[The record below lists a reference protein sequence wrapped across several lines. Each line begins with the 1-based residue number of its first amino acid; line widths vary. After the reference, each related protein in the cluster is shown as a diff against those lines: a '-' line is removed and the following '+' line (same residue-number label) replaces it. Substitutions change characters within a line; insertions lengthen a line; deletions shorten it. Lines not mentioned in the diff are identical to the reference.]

1 MIASRPLSGFRASSR
16 SRPLLPVILALALA
30 SISPRAAHAQF
41 GVIRTETRVHLR
53 EEPSA
58 DSRSIRVLEALE
70 RLTAQG
76 SAEEGFG
83 AVRGWLPVVTTRGER
98 GWVADRFVFE
108 VESDSAAALALPTRG
123 RTRFVGLDAPAEDV
137 NTSWF
142 KPRLR
147 GSVLRHAT
155 SSASCGP
162 RGGEG
167 DGETFR
173 RKNRNDYPDTAYAL
187 QFDAIRRLPFG
198 DGLDTDGRTVPTNR
212 PFPDEVEETLSRYEG
227 IAVTITG
234 FIAYINE
241 RGSKEATNCGFT
253 GVDNTDWHIAITEGH
268 RDPMGAG
275 MVVEPT
281 PRFVRRHPGWLRRNL
296 AERTGDQRS
305 RSDSVRITG
314 YLFYDPD
321 HRPHIR
327 QGYRFT
333 MWELHPVTRIEI
345 FRDGAWVDLDDAV
358 EP

>member
-1 MIASRPLSGFRASSR
+1 MARPSAVFAWARA
-16 SRPLLPVILALALA
+16 LVALA
-30 SISPRAAHAQF
+30 IGCAAPNAALAQF
-41 GVIRTETRVHLR
+41 GVVRTETRVHLR

-58 DSRSIRVLEALE
+58 DARSIRVLEALE

-83 AVRGWLPVVTTRGER
+83 AVRGWLPVVTTRGEQ

-108 VESDSAAALALPTRG
+108 IDGDPAAALALPVRG

-137 NTSWF
+137 DTGWF

-147 GSVLRHAT
+147 GSVLRHAGT
-155 SSASCGP
+155 DAPCGP
-162 RGGEG
+162 RGSEGG

-187 QFDAIRRLPFG
+187 HFDAIRRLPFG
-198 DGLDTDGRTVPTNR
+198 DGLDAGGRTIPTNR
-212 PFPDEVEETLSRYEG
+212 PFPDDVEETLSRYEG
-227 IAVTITG
+227 IAVTVTG
-234 FIAYINE
+234 FIAYINTS
-241 RGSKEATNCGFT
+241 GSKEATNCGFT
-253 GVDNTDWHIAITEGH
+253 GVQNTDWHIAITEGH

-281 PRFVRRHPGWLRRNL
+281 PRFVRRHGGWVRRHL
-296 AERTGDQRS
+296 ADRTGDQRS

-321 HRPHIR
+321 HRAHIR
-327 QGYRFT
+327 GGYRFT

-345 FRDGAWVDLDDAV
+345 FRDGAWIDLDDAA
-358 EP
+358 P